1 MSGVQGEH
9 PICSALMA
17 RARRISSAD
26 TEILD
31 FAFFLELLEFAPGF
45 FNRDA
50 GAAGLPGM
58 GVM

>member
-31 FAFFLELLEFAPGF
+31 FAFFLELLEFAPVSSI
-45 FNRDA
+45 
-50 GAAGLPGM
+50 GM
-58 GVM
+58 RVPRVYLEWG